1 MRRGMRRYH
10 LLRTYALAVGLGL
23 FVVGLVGIMPALPAP
38 LAPDAPANLLHIGA
52 GLLFGAG
59 VWVSKDLSQL
69 RTFVFGMG
77 TLLVLG
83 KLIIGLSHWPQVG
96 PDTALVEIICFVVGV
111 GSVLITALIGRPPP
125 EG

>member
-1 MRRGMRRYH
+1 MRRYR
-10 LLRTYALAVGLGL
+10 LLRNYALAAGLGL
-23 FVVGLVGIMPALPAP
+23 FVVGLVGIMPSPPTP
-38 LAPDAPANLLHIGA
+38 LAPDSPVNLLHIGA

-59 VWVSKDLSQL
+59 VWVSNDLSQL

-83 KLIIGLSHWPQVG
+83 KLIIGASHWPHLG

-111 GSVLITALIGRPPP
+111 GSVLIAALIGRPPP